1 MRGIE
6 PRTPFLP
13 RKCSTTELHRQA
25 CLRRQEWVGWESNPQ
40 GQHGQRFYRPS
51 PLPTGLPTLQEPA
64 EGLEPTTYGLQNR
77 CSAIE
82 LRWRFFFF

>member
-51 PLPTGLPTLQEPA
+51 PLPTGLPTLLKSQQMDLA
-64 EGLEPTTYGLQNR
+64 HDFTFHLYLGASGGT
-77 CSAIE
+77 
-82 LRWRFFFF
+82 